1 MAWNRVQNRA
11 RSLVTLEEVALSLR
25 YSRELRELMIILRRK
40 EGSKSDIFDDTL
52 G

>member
-11 RSLVTLEEVALSLR
+11 RSLVTLEEVASLR

-40 EGSKSDIFDDTL
+40 EGSKSDIFDDIL